1 VVRGRHGV
9 GPNRSVDQ
17 RAPGPDR
24 AGRSAAGLIQFI
36 AEDSYGDLWGT
47 TAGSGIFRLED
58 SGIRAYYGP
67 DGLGGPRDGARISS
81 IFEDRKG
88 RLCVLTGWDEGSL
101 RVFTNNA
108 FKLVAIPYPKDFAA
122 YGWGS
127 RQFGFQAH
135 DGEWW
140 LPSGGGLL
148 RFTAGD
154 SDDLPRAKLKA
165 LYDDRSGL
173 HCLDVARAFEDS
185 AGDVWV
191 ACMYPAVSFV
201 RWSRQS
207 DEFHTF
213 GPAENWDTSGIV
225 TLIREPHP
233 GEFGRSQRK
242 VFRVFITAV
251 SNRSQ
256 GPETCHSP
264 VIPGRTWE

>member
-1 VVRGRHGV
+1 MR
-9 GPNRSVDQ
+9 
-17 RAPGPDR
+17 PDR
-24 AGRSAAGLIQFI
+24 LGRRKPARLHKQRVQAGGDPVSEGLRSL
-36 AEDSYGDLWGT
+36 
-47 TAGSGIFRLED
+47 RLGFEA
-58 SGIRAYYGP
+58 IR
-67 DGLGGPRDGARISS
+67 LSGPRR
-81 IFEDRKG
+81 
-88 RLCVLTGWDEGSL
+88 
-101 RVFTNNA
+101 RV
-108 FKLVAIPYPKDFAA
+108 VAAQRRRAA
-122 YGWGS
+122 S
-127 RQFGFQAH
+127 FHR
-135 DGEWW
+135 
-140 LPSGGGLL
+140 
-148 RFTAGD
+148 R
-154 SDDLPRAKLKA
+154 RAKLKA